1 MKTALI
7 WGAGGGIG
15 RAIVR
20 QLARENWQILVAG
33 RNLNS
38 FTDLTDF
45 VFDVEL
51 SDAFLVQSATTSISQ
66 EVNEADLWVYACM
79 VQIFHPI
86 SIDSH
91 SVKGCIFR

>member
-7 WGAGGGIG
+7 WDAGGGIG
-15 RAIVR
+15 GAITR
-20 QLARENWQILVAG
+20 QLAREIWQILEAG

-45 VFDVEL
+45 YEVEL
-51 SDAFLVQSATTSISQ
+51 SAAFLVQSAITCIRQ

-91 SVKGCIFR
+91 SVKGCRFR